1 MMTMEMKL
9 NELTNV
15 EVNAKLSIFR
25 EKDKNNNNYKVVYVR
40 NDKIFASE
48 VAWVRFF
55 RYPLFLS
62 ILLGGIFG
70 GFAHYVY
77 DTMVLGFLPNPPI
90 IFGIFFVF
98 VVAGFVLSF
107 AKKRYFI
114 LVVAS
119 DGPGTSSKST
129 FKFEVGKDVSDKK
142 LEDLMYVLV
151 N

>member
-1 MMTMEMKL
+1 MEMKL

-40 NDKIFASE
+40 NDKIFASD
-48 VAWVRFF
+48 VAWVREFH
-55 RYPLFLS
+55 YPLFLS
-62 ILLGGIFG
+62 LFLAGVFG
-70 GFAHYVY
+70 GFAHYTY
-77 DTMVLGFLPNPPI
+77 DTMILGYNPNPPI

-98 VVAGFVLSF
+98 VVVGFIISF
-107 AKKRYFI
+107 RKKRYFSI
-114 LVVAS
+114 VVAS
-119 DGPGTSSKST
+119 DGPGASSKDT
-129 FKFEVGKDVSDKK
+129 FRFEVGKDVSDKK